1 MGRPLSFDRD
11 AALEQAMLVFWQHG
25 YETTSIVD
33 LITRMGISAPSLYT
47 AFGDKKRL
55 FLEAMRRYAGDP
67 AAIQATVA
75 AAPSARAAAREM
87 MIAAARTYTGR
98 ATPKGCLLA
107 SATASGSADAADVQQ
122 AVAEVRGSIAAL
134 LRTRIARDVADGAL
148 PAGTDPEALAGLVMA
163 VNQGM
168 SVLARDGAGRAQL
181 LAIVDA
187 ALRGWPDM
195 ASGLETI
202 GQSDRIKRAKSQP

>member
-67 AAIQATVA
+67 AAIEATVA
-75 AAPSARAAAREM
+75 AAPSARAAAREI

-202 GQSDRIKRAKSQP
+202 GQSDRIKRAKS